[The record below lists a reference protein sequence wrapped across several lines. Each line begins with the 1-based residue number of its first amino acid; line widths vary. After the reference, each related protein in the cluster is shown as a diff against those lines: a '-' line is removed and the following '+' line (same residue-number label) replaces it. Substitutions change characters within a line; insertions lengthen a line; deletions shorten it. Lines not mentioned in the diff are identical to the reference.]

1 MKFFLDSI
9 YKFNKLIFI
18 MGTHYKGSDK
28 EISALNVYLK
38 LVRAA
43 ESLRSRVTAS
53 LSKSGLTESQFG
65 VLDALFHLG
74 SLNQSELG
82 TKIMKS
88 GGNITMVVDNL
99 EKQGLVKRERGLED
113 RRLFKVNL
121 TQQGTDLYKKI
132 SPNLINKIISE
143 VSILNEK
150 EQAELQRI
158 CKMIGIPA
166 RFSNEK

>member
-43 ESLRSRVTAS
+43 DSLRSRVISS

-74 SLNQSELG
+74 PLNQSELG
-82 TKIMKS
+82 NKIMKS

-99 EKQGLVKRERGLED
+99 EKQELVKRERGLND
-113 RRLFKVNL
+113 RRLVKVHL
-121 TQQGTDLYKKI
+121 TNKGTDLYKKV
-132 SPNLINKIISE
+132 SPDLINKIITEVSVLSE
-143 VSILNEK
+143 V
-150 EQAELQRI
+150 EQAELERM
-158 CKMIGIPA
+158 CKVIGNPI
-166 RFSNEK
+166 RLSNGK